1 VITGFNTV
9 QKDSINFSVTALNET
24 QNGGLGANA
33 QVDGDRINLL
43 NSFGTATALKA
54 GINRVYVAGTW
65 NGTTFQNA
73 AGTPADFM
81 VFDVTLVGPVAANS
95 VVDITSQFK
104 TAEALILDA
113 PTFAV

>member
-1 VITGFNTV
+1 
-9 QKDSINFSVTALNET
+9 
-24 QNGGLGANA
+24 
-33 QVDGDRINLL
+33 
-43 NSFGTATALKA
+43 LKA

-65 NGTTFQNA
+65 DQSAGTFKNA
-73 AGTPADFM
+73 ASPTADFM